1 MDKFFVALALLYL
14 GLILLCA
21 TVTVYCL
28 CLGWYRYAIHL
39 GTVNALN
46 VLVIHTLMQI

>member
-21 TVTVYCL
+21 AVNVYCL
-28 CLGWYRYAIHL
+28 CLGWYRYAIYL
-39 GTVNALN
+39 GAVNALN
-46 VLVIHTLMQI
+46 VLVMHTLTKI

>member
-1 MDKFFVALALLYL
+1 MDKFFEALALLYL

-21 TVTVYCL
+21 TVNVYCL

-39 GTVNALN
+39 GTVNVLN
-46 VLVIHTLMQI
+46 MLVIHTLMQI